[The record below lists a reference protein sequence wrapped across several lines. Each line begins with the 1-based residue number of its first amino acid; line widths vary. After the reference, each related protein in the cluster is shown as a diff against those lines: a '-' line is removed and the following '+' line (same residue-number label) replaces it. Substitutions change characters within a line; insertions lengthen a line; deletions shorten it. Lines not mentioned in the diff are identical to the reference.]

1 MRHCNLKSASNVKGT
16 PMDKPLQQYRGGP
29 FDLAREPTLV
39 RNTEATCI
47 LIADDHPIF
56 RDGLRML
63 LETEPEF
70 RVVGEARD
78 GEEAIRLARQLKPDV
93 LLLDLAMPHCS
104 GLDVLHEL
112 ARFST
117 LLRTII
123 LAAAVKPSEM
133 VQAIQLGARAVVL
146 KESATQTLFDCIRT
160 VMAGRYWVGN
170 ENVSN
175 LVQALRRLRPAAA
188 TEGEPRTL
196 GLTGRELEVIAAVA
210 AGHTNKDIA
219 QTLSISEHTVK
230 THLTN
235 IFDKLGVSTR
245 LELVLFTLERR
256 LTDNS

>member
-1 MRHCNLKSASNVKGT
+1 
-16 PMDKPLQQYRGGP
+16 MDKPLQQYRGRP
-29 FDLAREPTLV
+29 FDLSREPTLV
-39 RNTEATCI
+39 GNSEHTCI

-56 RDGLRML
+56 RNGLRML
-63 LETEPEF
+63 LETEPGF
-70 RVVGEARD
+70 RVVGEAGD
-78 GEEAIRLARQLKPDV
+78 GKEAIELARQLKPDL

-123 LAAAVKPSEM
+123 LAAAVEPSEM
-133 VQAIQLGARAVVL
+133 VQAIQLGARAVIL

-170 ENVSN
+170 ENVSD
-175 LVQALRRLRPAAA
+175 LVQALRRLPPAA
-188 TEGEPRTL
+188 TTGKERRTL
-196 GLTGRELEVIAAVA
+196 GLTGRELEVVA
-210 AGHTNKDIA
+210 TVVDGHYTSKDIA

-235 IFDKLGVSTR
+235 IFDKLGLSTR
-245 LELVLFTLERR
+245 LELVLFAMERR
-256 LTDNS
+256 LTDKS

>member
-1 MRHCNLKSASNVKGT
+1 
-16 PMDKPLQQYRGGP
+16 MDKPLQQYRGGP
-29 FDLAREPTLV
+29 FDLSREPTLV
-39 RNTEATCI
+39 RDTEATCI

-63 LETEPEF
+63 LETEPGF
-70 RVVGEARD
+70 RVVGEAGG
-78 GEEAIRLARQLKPDV
+78 GEEAIELARQLKPDL

-117 LLRTII
+117 LLRTIV
-123 LAAAVKPSEM
+123 LAAAVEPSEM
-133 VQAIQLGARAVVL
+133 VQAIQLGARAVIL
-146 KESATQTLFDCIRT
+146 KESATETLFDCIRT

-170 ENVSN
+170 QNVSD
-175 LVQALRRLRPAAA
+175 LVQALRKLRPAAA
-188 TEGEPRTL
+188 TGKESRTL
-196 GLTGRELEVIAAVA
+196 GLTGRELEVVA
-210 AGHTNKDIA
+210 TVVAGRTNKDSA

-245 LELVLFTLERR
+245 LELVLFAIERR
-256 LTDNS
+256 LTHNS